1 MKTRDLESRK
11 ITHSGAKT
19 LAQGVAD
26 KRSALGNASH
36 VSLGISVD
44 SSKIIDVL
52 KGCKD
57 SEMKRVVVK
66 DVLLIE
72 NSSNN
77 VIISQRRTGKP
88 TDLIKGTRNTTKRSS
103 KKDSEKCVRLQDLC
117 SVKIDFRCMRG

>member
-19 LAQGVAD
+19 LAQGVVD

-44 SSKIIDVL
+44 SSKIIDVP
-52 KGCKD
+52 KGCKGG
-57 SEMKRVVVK
+57 EMKKVVVK
-66 DVLLIE
+66 DVLLIG
-72 NSSNN
+72 NSSN
-77 VIISQRRTGKP
+77 IILMSIIRHRRTGKP

-103 KKDSEKCVRLQDLC
+103 KKDSE
-117 SVKIDFRCMRG
+117 I